1 MSFDLRFYWRLFVRR
16 LPAMLAIFIV
26 CSAIGTVM
34 AMRAPTT
41 FRTEARLVVEDP
53 QIPQNLAES
62 TVRTNAG
69 AAIEIIR
76 QRLLTRNNLL
86 DIANDLQVFED
97 YSAVSPDVIVARM
110 RAATR
115 IESRGGRGRSQ
126 DPINV
131 TVSFEARSGQIA
143 ANVVN
148 EYVTR
153 IVNANVQLRTGSA
166 GETLIFFEQEAQRLS
181 TELDL
186 QSARITDFQRQNA
199 DALPDDQPFR
209 LSRLALLQE
218 RLANAERERTSLV
231 DQRARIVAIFE
242 ATGEIAAPTTV
253 PASPDQQELQQ
264 LERELANALLVF
276 SAENPQVQ
284 TVQRR
289 IDQLRSRIEAD
300 LAAGTTPGATNDGT
314 SAGGASVLNV
324 QLAQIDSQIES
335 LDAAIAGAQDEITG
349 LEASISRTPV
359 NAITLRSLER
369 DYENVRRQYDR
380 VVASLAEASTGDRI
394 EQTSRGQRIS
404 VIEAANV
411 PRAPSSP
418 DRPRIVAMGVAA
430 GLGLAGGLFV
440 VLELLNRSIRR
451 PAELTARLGITPLST
466 IPYIESL
473 ARKRTRQ
480 ALQIAAILVVLVGV
494 PAALWSIDQYYMP
507 LDRLADRVLGRLGL
521 T

>member
-1 MSFDLRFYWRLFVRR
+1 MNLDLRFYWRLFVRR

-26 CSAIGTVM
+26 CSAIGAVM

-41 FRTEARLVVEDP
+41 FRTEARLIVEDP
-53 QIPQNLAES
+53 QIPQDLAES

-97 YSAVSPDVIVARM
+97 YSSVSPDVIVARM

-126 DPINV
+126 DPINL
-131 TVSFEARSGQIA
+131 TVSFEARTGQIA

-166 GETLIFFEQEAQRLS
+166 EETLVFFQQEEQRLA

-186 QSARITDFQRQNA
+186 QSGRITEFQRQNA

-218 RLANAERERTSLV
+218 RLASAERERSSLI

-242 ATGEIAAPTTV
+242 ATGEIATPTTM
-253 PASPDQQELQQ
+253 PASADQQLLQQ
-264 LERELANALLVF
+264 LEDELASALLVF

-284 TVQRR
+284 LLQRR
-289 IDQLRSRIEAD
+289 IDQLRSRVEAD
-300 LAAGTTPGATNDGT
+300 LAAGSTAGNDG
-314 SAGGASVLNV
+314 APRDGASVLDV
-324 QLAQIDSQIES
+324 QLVQIDTQIEA
-335 LDAAIAGAQDEITG
+335 LEAAITSAQAEIAV
-349 LEASISRTPV
+349 LEDAIARTPL

-380 VVASLAEASTGDRI
+380 VVASLAEARTGERI
-394 EQTSRGQRIS
+394 EVTARGQRIS

-411 PRAPSSP
+411 PRSPSSP
-418 DRPRIVAMGVAA
+418 NRPQIIAMGVGA
-430 GLGLAGGLFV
+430 GLGLAAALFV

-451 PAELTARLGITPLST
+451 PAELTARLGITPIST

-473 ARKRTRQ
+473 ARRRTRQ
-480 ALQIAAILVVLVGV
+480 VLQIAAILVVLVGV
-494 PAALWSIDQYYMP
+494 PAALWSVDQYYMP
-507 LDRLADRVLGRLGL
+507 LDRLADRVLDRLGL

>member
-1 MSFDLRFYWRLFVRR
+1 MNFDLRFYWRLFIRR

-26 CSAIGTVM
+26 CSAIGTVV

-53 QIPQNLAES
+53 QIPGDLATS
-62 TVRTNAG
+62 TVRTDANTS
-69 AAIEIIR
+69 IQIIQ
-76 QRLLTRNNLL
+76 QRLLTRANLL
-86 DIANDLQVFED
+86 EIANDLNVFEN
-97 YSAVSPDVIVARM
+97 YSAMSPDDIVQQM
-110 RAATR
+110 RQATGIR
-115 IESRGGRGRSQ
+115 RRGGGRS
-126 DPINV
+126 DEPIIV

-166 GETLIFFEQEAQRLS
+166 EETLNFFEQEAQRLA

-186 QSARITDFQRQNA
+186 QSARITEFQTRNS

-209 LSRLALLQE
+209 LSRLSLLQE
-218 RLANAERERTSLV
+218 RLANAERERTSLI
-231 DQRARIVAIFE
+231 DQRARIVTIFE
-242 ATGEIAAPTTV
+242 ATGEIAAPDAV
-253 PASPDQQELQQ
+253 AMSPDQQLLQQ
-264 LERELANALLVF
+264 LESELANALLVF
-276 SAENPQVQ
+276 SEENPQVQ
-284 TVQRR
+284 ILQRR
-289 IDQLRSRIEAD
+289 IEQLRSRVEAD
-300 LAAGTTPGATNDGT
+300 LDADTASGPSEPRDA
-314 SAGGASVLNV
+314 ASVLDV
-324 QLAQIDSQIES
+324 QLVQIDSQIET
-335 LDAAIAGAQDEITG
+335 LDTVIASAQEEITRLENAIA
-349 LEASISRTPV
+349 RTPL
-359 NAITLRSLER
+359 NAITLRGLER

-380 VVASLAEASTGDRI
+380 VVASLAEASTGERI
-394 EQTSRGQRIS
+394 EVTARGQRIS

-411 PRAPSSP
+411 PREPSSP
-418 DRPRIVAMGVAA
+418 NRPRIITMGVAA

-440 VLELLNRSIRR
+440 LLELLNRSIRR

-480 ALQIAAILVVLVGV
+480 AMQIAAILVVLVGV
-494 PAALWSIDQYYMP
+494 PAALWSIDAYYMP
-507 LDRLADRVLGRLGL
+507 LDMLADRILDRFGL